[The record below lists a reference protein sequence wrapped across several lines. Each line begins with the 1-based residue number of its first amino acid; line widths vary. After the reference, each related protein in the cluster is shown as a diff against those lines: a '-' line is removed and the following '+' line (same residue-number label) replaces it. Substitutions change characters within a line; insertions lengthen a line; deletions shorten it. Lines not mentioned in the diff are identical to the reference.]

1 MKLTE
6 RLPRYVKIGKR
17 RYWLKTDF
25 RHVLRM
31 FDILSDTTII
41 EQARM
46 YLALCEIVRNPPKDE
61 GLQMVVFLAAR
72 ATLIPQRGK
81 SSGEHERIT
90 DFVQDADMIRAAFRQ
105 VYGIN
110 LFKDKLHWIEF
121 TELLNNLPSGT
132 RYSEIID
139 IRAKPLPEATKWN
152 GKQRTALLEA
162 KAKYAINKSEE
173 EIAKSYNRGVN
184 NLANS
189 LLRMAEAGKG
199 SGDDG

>member
-6 RLPRYVKIGKR
+6 RLPRYVKVGKR

-31 FDILSDTTII
+31 FDILSDTSLA

-46 YLALCEIVRNPPKDE
+46 YLALCEIVRNPPKRE
-61 GLQMVVFLAAR
+61 AEQIIVFLAAR
-72 ATLIPQRGK
+72 SVLIPSKGGG
-81 SSGEHERIT
+81 GEHERVT
-90 DFVQDADMIRAAFRQ
+90 DFAQDADMIRAAFRQ
-105 VYGIN
+105 AYGID
-110 LFKDKLHWIEF
+110 LFRAKLHWIEF

-132 RYSEIID
+132 RYSEIVD
-139 IRAKPLPEATKWN
+139 IRARPLPEATKWN

-162 KAKYAINKSEE
+162 KAKYAISKSEAE
-173 EIAKSYNRGVN
+173 VQKSYRRGVN

-189 LLRMAEAGKG
+189 LLKMAGKG
-199 SGDDG
+199 DGGDG